1 MAVSSERITRAL
13 ELAYKMD
20 VCEAGRAAL
29 LDLLMDSL
37 SLQQT
42 QALRILAQAGRDW
55 TLPGTIREQMGW
67 QANHT
72 SNILKRLCELGL
84 AERRRAVVGYEY
96 RSRCIDEWHGATT
109 AAGASL
115 THSGFGGEKPLV

>member
-96 RSRCIDEWHGATT
+96 RARHIDGQGIAY
-109 AAGASL
+109 GIGPS
-115 THSGFGGEKPLV
+115 EKQDVR

>member
-67 QANHT
+67 QA
-72 SNILKRLCELGL
+72 LCEGE
-84 AERRRAVVGYEY
+84 ASRCETE
-96 RSRCIDEWHGATT
+96 RSRKQIARPQRQ
-109 AAGASL
+109 L
-115 THSGFGGEKPLV
+115 P